1 MDLCY
6 GQPWA
11 FDSWRRPR
19 WIEITY
25 VCRYWRSAALDLRE
39 LWSSITSDLTM
50 TWSRVMIERS
60 SPHPMHINIP
70 INVPGM
76 EMYTGHYV
84 LPVSELL
91 STSRI
96 RTLTL
101 PSRPDPILHVLERH
115 CNPSMLESLCLMF
128 PDTGE
133 PVDLPESFVV
143 WQRCTVPAPSD
154 VRFRCVYSRAALAPR
169 QHHTLH
175 EQHLRLIGSYS

>member
-11 FDSWRRPR
+11 SDSWRRPR

-25 VCRYWRSAALDLRE
+25 VCRYWRSAALDLHE

-60 SPHPMHINIP
+60 SPLPMHINIP

-76 EMYTGHYV
+76 EMCTGHYV

-101 PSRPDPILHVLERH
+101 SSRPDPILHVLERL
-115 CNPSMLESLCLMF
+115 CNPSMLESLCLRF
-128 PDTGE
+128 PDMGE
-133 PVDLPESFVV
+133 PVDLPESLYG
-143 WQRCTVPAPSD
+143 RDAPYLRRLTFDSD
-154 VRFRCVYSRAALAPR
+154 AYIRAPLWLLANI
-169 QHHTLH
+169 TLH
-175 EQHLRLIGSYS
+175 EQHMRLIESSS